1 MVKNLPSNAGDVD
14 SIPSR
19 GAKILH
25 AVGQLN
31 PSTTNREPVH
41 CNQGPAQPKLKKK
54 RHAFPDPSYF
64 LCKPLCRG
72 VISFRMPRE

>member
-25 AVGQLN
+25 AVRQLN

-54 RHAFPDPSYF
+54 GMLFQIHLIFSAS
-64 LCKPLCRG
+64 LC
-72 VISFRMPRE
+72 VEV

>member
-25 AVGQLN
+25 AVRQLN

-54 RHAFPDPSYF
+54 KKGMLFQIHLIFSAS
-64 LCKPLCRG
+64 LC
-72 VISFRMPRE
+72 VEV